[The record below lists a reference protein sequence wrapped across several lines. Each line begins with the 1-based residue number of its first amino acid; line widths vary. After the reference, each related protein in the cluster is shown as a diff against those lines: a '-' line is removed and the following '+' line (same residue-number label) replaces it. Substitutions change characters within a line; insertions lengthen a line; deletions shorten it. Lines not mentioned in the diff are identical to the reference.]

1 MFRSA
6 VKENRLTEIL
16 KQFKEDS
23 RQRPLYSGFLNPEIG
38 ITPIFFSRALHET
51 NRMISVDAIS
61 NDEALVTLSKNVSPE
76 QAEEAF
82 KEVLRAPHHK
92 VTIDCSDLNHMGH
105 EILGKLYMLNMD
117 LQINRRS
124 LVLAGCSEK
133 IRNLLHLT
141 KIDERIKIENDS
153 SSGRRFRPLEP

>member
-1 MFRSA
+1 
-6 VKENRLTEIL
+6 
-16 KQFKEDS
+16 
-23 RQRPLYSGFLNPEIG
+23 
-38 ITPIFFSRALHET
+38 
-51 NRMISVDAIS
+51 MISVDAIS

-141 KIDERIKIENDS
+141 KIDERIEIENDS